1 MGVTGPMSTN
11 PPTEQDLQLSTDLD
25 EALGQMGIFENPEE
39 LQLRREALSRLQ
51 IIANR
56 WVKTKEIP
64 PQLLRLHDGVS
75 SRVTTSGAI
84 FPFGSY
90 RLGVHFR
97 GADIDSVFVAPCF
110 ISRAQ
115 FFTEFQAILAKEEL
129 VADVHAVPNA
139 FVPVLK
145 FTLMGVEVRSTL
157 SPIHPFLDRFTL
169 CPSR

>member
-1 MGVTGPMSTN
+1 
-11 PPTEQDLQLSTDLD
+11 
-25 EALGQMGIFENPEE
+25 MGIFEYPEE
-39 LQLRREALSRLQ
+39 LQIRQEALIRLQ

-64 PQLLRLHDGVS
+64 PQLLRSPDGVS
-75 SRVTTSGAI
+75 TSVVTTSGAI

-129 VADVHAVPNA
+129 VADVHAVPSA

-145 FTLMGVEVRSTL
+145 FTLMGVEVQSTL
-157 SPIHPFLDRFTL
+157 SLIHSFLDRFNFCT
-169 CPSR
+169 SR